1 MKAKYADIGRLEQ
14 LIRRLAPV
22 YGPSGREELVRK
34 EIIDIVKPLA
44 DEVSVDAMGNVIA
57 LLRGTGGDGA
67 RRVMVSTHMDEIGL
81 IVTHIDDD
89 GFLRFAPIGGIGPAT
104 LIGQQVVF
112 EDGTV
117 GSVGTEKMD
126 GPKDIQMDKMFIDI
140 GATSKEE
147 AEKYVRV
154 GSCAAYMRDV
164 ARSGSRLIGKAMDDR
179 VGCVVAI
186 ETMYQLKAQPSP
198 NDVYFVFSVQE
209 EVGLRGART
218 SAYAIDP
225 DVAIAVDVT
234 ATGDTPN
241 SMRLNMKLGAGTAI
255 KVKDNSL
262 ITHGGLRRLLV
273 ETADEEGI
281 PYQMEVLPFGG
292 TDAGAIHL
300 TRTGVPSG
308 VLSIPTRYL
317 HTPAEMVDL
326 SDVAATADL
335 LTAALRRNMDSVVST
350 SLDGTAV

>member
-140 GATSKEE
+140 GATEQRRGGEIRSRRFVRCLHAGRCPLGLCAHSAKRWTTGSAASSPSK
-147 AEKYVRV
+147 R
-154 GSCAAYMRDV
+154 C
-164 ARSGSRLIGKAMDDR
+164 I
-179 VGCVVAI
+179 
-186 ETMYQLKAQPSP
+186 
-198 NDVYFVFSVQE
+198 N
-209 EVGLRGART
+209 
-218 SAYAIDP
+218 
-225 DVAIAVDVT
+225 
-234 ATGDTPN
+234 
-241 SMRLNMKLGAGTAI
+241 
-255 KVKDNSL
+255 
-262 ITHGGLRRLLV
+262 
-273 ETADEEGI
+273 
-281 PYQMEVLPFGG
+281 
-292 TDAGAIHL
+292 
-300 TRTGVPSG
+300 
-308 VLSIPTRYL
+308 
-317 HTPAEMVDL
+317 
-326 SDVAATADL
+326 
-335 LTAALRRNMDSVVST
+335 
-350 SLDGTAV
+350 